1 MVHVDTLLR
10 QMFEKG
16 ASDLHVTVGAPP
28 TLRIHGEMV
37 PQEYEKL
44 KPETCQQLVYSILTD
59 EQKEKFE
66 RENELDLSFG
76 VEGVGRVRMNV
87 FKQRGAVA
95 SVMRQIPTKIKGID
109 DLMLPK
115 VVNDI
120 VKVPK
125 GLVLVCGPTGSGKST
140 TLAAMIDWI
149 NENEQSH
156 IITIE
161 DPIEFIHNHKRSVI
175 NQREIGADSKSFA
188 TALKYV
194 LRQDPDVILVGEMR
208 DIETIGAAL
217 TIAETGHLVFATLHT
232 PDAVQAINR
241 VIDVFPA
248 EQQQQ
253 VRTQLSFVL
262 QAVMCQQLVPKLDG
276 GGRTICVE
284 VLIATPAVRNL
295 IREEKV
301 HQISSQIQ
309 TGSEFGMQ
317 TMNQGLAQ
325 LYRKGLATYQDIMD
339 RTMDTRDLERVVKGG

>member
-1 MVHVDTLLR
+1 MVHIDTLLR

-16 ASDLHVTVGAPP
+16 ASDLHLTVGAAPSIR
-28 TLRIHGEMV
+28 LHGEI
-37 PQEYEKL
+37 EALDFEKL
-44 KPETCQQLVYSILTD
+44 RPETCQQLVYSILTD

-66 RENELDLSFG
+66 RESELDLSFG
-76 VEGVGRVRMNV
+76 VEGIGRVRMNV

-95 SVMRQIPTKIKGID
+95 SVLRQIPTKIKNFE
-109 DLMLPK
+109 DLALPK
-115 VVNDI
+115 VVSDI

-149 NENEQSH
+149 NENEQAH

-161 DPIEFIHNHKRSVI
+161 DPIEFVHNHKKSII
-175 NQREIGADSKSFA
+175 NQREVGADSRSFTA
-188 TALKYV
+188 ALKFV

-208 DIETIGAAL
+208 DIETIEAAL

-241 VIDVFPA
+241 IIDVFPSG
-248 EQQQQ
+248 QQQQ
-253 VRTQLSFVL
+253 VRTQLSFVM
-262 QAVMCQQLVPKLDG
+262 QAVLCQQLIPKPDG
-276 GGRTICVE
+276 GGRSICVE
-284 VLIATPAVRNL
+284 VMIATPAIRNL

-309 TGSEFGMQ
+309 TGMEFGMQ
-317 TMNQGLAQ
+317 TMNQGLAN
-325 LYRKGLATYQDIMD
+325 LYRKGLATYQVIMD
-339 RTMDTRDLERVVKGG
+339 RTTDSRDLERVVRGG